1 VRAARILVSL
11 SVLTIIGSG
20 AEPDPFFGKWKLNW
34 DKSQST
40 QPRPKSA
47 VRTYHPAAGSGV
59 RVRESWVNADGKK
72 NLLDYIARYD
82 GQDYP
87 VPTRTGATVAFK
99 RADLYTVEGVSK
111 TLGKIEYTFKRFI
124 SKDGKTLTVALTRV
138 DPSGAP
144 ATEMLV
150 YDKVR

>member
-1 VRAARILVSL
+1 VRTARMLVSL
-11 SVLTIIGSG
+11 TALSLIAFG
-20 AEPDPFFGKWKLNW
+20 ADRDPFFGKWKLNW
-34 DKSQST
+34 EKSQST

-47 VRTYHPAAGSGV
+47 IRSYHPSGSGV